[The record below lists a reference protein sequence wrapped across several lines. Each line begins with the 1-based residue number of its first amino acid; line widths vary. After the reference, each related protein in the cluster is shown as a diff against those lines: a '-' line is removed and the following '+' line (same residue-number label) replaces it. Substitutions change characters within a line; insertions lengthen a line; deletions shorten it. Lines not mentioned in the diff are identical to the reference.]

1 MLEMNFVLFTL
12 NVVSHVIRLTH
23 LAKFLL
29 SDTSVD
35 LKAGVKHDVD
45 LEAR

>member
-1 MLEMNFVLFTL
+1 MEVFFVCYYL
-12 NVVSHVIRLTH
+12 NVDNRLTH

-35 LKAGVKHDVD
+35 LKAGVKHDAD